1 MEKTLSKKTKTA
13 CSIIAIAVFLIL
25 VYLGDSFIMPTS
37 KWSMLMTVLEKR
49 CDLCAGCCIDEPFE
63 RVYGS
68 VLTRTGGFHADRRL
82 RYAIFSIPAADHEA
96 VYQYFEG
103 ARCSSRFRRF

>member
-37 KWSMLMTVLEKR
+37 KWSMLMKVLEK
-49 CDLCAGCCIDEPFE
+49 
-63 RVYGS
+63 GS
-68 VLTRTGGFHADRRL
+68 IYALIAVSILALQDAALAAKLDAFRAKQTADVLKAE
-82 RYAIFSIPAADHEA
+82 I
-96 VYQYFEG
+96 
-103 ARCSSRFRRF
+103 

>member
-37 KWSMLMTVLEKR
+37 KWSMLMTVLVR
-49 CDLCAGCCIDEPFE
+49 SMRWLLY
-63 RVYGS
+63 R
-68 VLTRTGGFHADRRL
+68 
-82 RYAIFSIPAADHEA
+82 
-96 VYQYFEG
+96 
-103 ARCSSRFRRF
+103 